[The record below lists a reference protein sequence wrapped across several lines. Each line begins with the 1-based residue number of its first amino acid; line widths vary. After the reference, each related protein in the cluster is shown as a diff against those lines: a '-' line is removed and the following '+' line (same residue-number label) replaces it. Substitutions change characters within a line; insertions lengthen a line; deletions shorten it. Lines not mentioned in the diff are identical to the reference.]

1 MKQFEGKFDTATPAA
16 KKFKATAA
24 LVKSLSGKGTMAE
37 KAAACGVSRTTL
49 WRYCNQAELRELL
62 TAKQKAEVQKLLPK
76 AMEKLTDKA
85 MKGNIRA
92 IELLFKTI
100 GLMPSTEQKIIDIIM
115 AGVTPEEYA
124 KYYYAVNSK

>member
-1 MKQFEGKFDTATPAA
+1 MKQFD

-24 LVKSLSGKGTMAE
+24 LVQSLSGKGTMKD
-37 KAAACGVSRTTL
+37 KAADCGVSRTTL
-49 WRYCNQAELRELL
+49 WRYCNKAELRELL

-76 AMEKLTDKA
+76 AIEKLSAKA

-100 GLMPSTEQKIIDIIM
+100 GLIPSTEQKIIDIILS
-115 AGVTPEEYA
+115 GVTPDEYSE
-124 KYYYAVNSK
+124 YYYAVNSK